1 VEGRKLMNENTF
13 SIGVGGP
20 TGLTNGIPNS
30 GDGIGLFATP
40 MGSKKTPKK
49 KKLKVKIVKD

>member
-1 VEGRKLMNENTF
+1 MNGNTF

-40 MGSKKTPKK
+40 MGSKKASKK
-49 KKLKVKIVKD
+49 KKLNVKIVKD